1 LYFVDVFHANIYQ
14 CLSLGWWLGVGRAS
28 NY

>member
-1 LYFVDVFHANIYQ
+1 MDFVDVFHANIYQ
-14 CLSLGWWLGVGRAS
+14 CLSLGWWLGAGRAS